1 MPCHGSV
8 QTGLGISKQTNK
20 QHKRIIQY
28 RWIRNVVEL
37 SQLRNYSVR
46 TGDLRASN
54 RKAVHCTCM
63 CPSTRNIF
71 AYATW
76 QHYCRMS
83 RCKWLIVRTIWV
95 SSCGHKRRSRQVI
108 RVNSPASRAGLA
120 IMLLLNRQN
129 QFTHVASFPH
139 FLDVMTK
146 KKPRTH
152 IQLNCTHKIEMLSLS
167 LPLATGM
174 RWCRNALLAV
184 VN

>member
-1 MPCHGSV
+1 MSWHGTV

-20 QHKRIIQY
+20 QPKRIIQY

-46 TGDLRASN
+46 TVDLRASN
-54 RKAVHCTCM
+54 SKAVHCTCL

-108 RVNSPASRAGLA
+108 RVNSPASLA

-139 FLDVMTK
+139 FLDVMTNK
-146 KKPRTH
+146 NKPRSH
-152 IQLNCTHKIEMLSLS
+152 IQLNCTHKIEILSLS
-167 LPLATGM
+167 LSAS
-174 RWCRNALLAV
+174 RHWHALMSQRIAGGR
-184 VN
+184 